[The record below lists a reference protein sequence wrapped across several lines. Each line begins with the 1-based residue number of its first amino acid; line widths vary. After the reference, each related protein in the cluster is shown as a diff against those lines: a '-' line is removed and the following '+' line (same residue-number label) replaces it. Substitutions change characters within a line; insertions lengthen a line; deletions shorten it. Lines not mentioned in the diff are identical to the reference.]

1 MALEN
6 QQLFIGGNFIFL
18 AVAFVF
24 AIAILIFASRHF
36 WLVAYG
42 PEQARLRFWAAVCL
56 VLLTLLAIAALVF
69 NLLFS

>member
-6 QQLFIGGNFIFL
+6 QQLFISGNFIFL
-18 AVAFVF
+18 AIALAFAV
-24 AIAILIFASRHF
+24 AILIFASRHT

-42 PEQARLRFWAAVCL
+42 PEQARLRFWMAVCL
-56 VLLTLLAIAALVF
+56 VLLTLLAVAAIVF